1 MAITPV
7 ADEASAQQIG
17 SAHPEPRSDAAAA
30 ALLEELRGLVRLAA
44 HRSDLVVREG
54 NPDGTWAF
62 RFDTGE
68 IIVDPGDLRSLAPDL
83 CRGLALHEAA
93 HAAVTVLPRVVPPAR
108 LAPLMPLLNVIEDMR
123 IEIWM
128 RSRFPGAVPW
138 IRAYNDLFYGIARSL
153 PLPQS
158 RQVQFLKGILDLWWY
173 GTACP
178 GTLPEVSDALD
189 ACREAIAAAVAC
201 QPPLEPDAVG
211 VLASQQAMWEIVRAR
226 ILPAWAKLAA
236 ADRAE
241 GIGPLAAQEIEEF
254 AVRLGG
260 QAGYGLFGR
269 VSRRRMAP
277 RPATTTIR
285 RIPNP
290 RGSSEPGQPARSAA
304 ASGQATLRAQLSTA
318 TGADGSDAYLAAW
331 KRIAPEADR
340 LGDELLR
347 LLVPRRRLRWQTG
360 HASGP
365 RLDLRRAFE
374 FEADPRRYDR
384 LWSRPLLPQ
393 RCDPALVLLID
404 RSGSMDGESIER
416 SFEGLVLL
424 VEVCRRVGAP
434 AAVWSFANRPQEELA
449 WNAPLDASA
458 RRRLGLIPRTCAG
471 NTNMAAALAAVGRAF
486 ESRHGDP
493 KLLLVLGDGEP
504 DRPEPTLAAVRDL
517 DQSGITT
524 IGLGLGAGTQG
535 LARFFPC
542 AATEIPPARIVDHV
556 ASLLEASLLAGP
568 A

>member
-1 MAITPV
+1 MPITPV
-7 ADEASAQQIG
+7 AHAASAPLADAAE
-17 SAHPEPRSDAAAA
+17 SEPRSSAAAA
-30 ALLEELRGLVRLAA
+30 VLLEELQGLVRLAA
-44 HRSDLVVREG
+44 HRPDLVVREG
-54 NPDGTWAF
+54 DPDGTWAF

-108 LAPLMPLLNVIEDMR
+108 LAALMPLLNVIEDMR

-128 RSRFPGAVPW
+128 RSRFPGAAPW
-138 IRAYNDLFYGIARSL
+138 IRAYNDLFYGLARSL

-173 GTACP
+173 GTASP
-178 GTLPEVSDALD
+178 GTLPEVSGALD
-189 ACREAIAAAVAC
+189 ACRDAITAAVAC
-201 QPPLEPDAVG
+201 QPPLEPDAAG
-211 VLASQQAMWEIVRAR
+211 VLSSQQAMWRIVRAR
-226 ILPAWAKLAA
+226 IVPTWAKLVA

-241 GIGPLAAQEIEEF
+241 GIGSLAAQEIEEF
-254 AVRLGG
+254 TVRLGG
-260 QAGYGLFGR
+260 QVGSCLSGR

-277 RPATTTIR
+277 RPATTTR
-285 RIPNP
+285 RIPHP
-290 RGSSEPGQPARSAA
+290 RGGSLPGRPSRSAA
-304 ASGQATLRAQLSTA
+304 VGGRATLREQLSAA
-318 TGADGSDAYLAAW
+318 TGTDGSDAYLAAW

-347 LLVPRRRLRWQTG
+347 LLVPRRRLRWHTG

-365 RLDLRRAFE
+365 RLELRRAFE

-393 RCDPALVLLID
+393 RRDSALVLLID
-404 RSGSMDGESIER
+404 RSGSMDGEAIER

-424 VEVCRRVGAP
+424 VEVCRRVGVP
-434 AAVWSFANRPQEELA
+434 AAIWSFANKPQEELA
-449 WNAPLDASA
+449 WDAPLDADA

-471 NTNMAAALAAVGRAF
+471 NTDMAAALVAVGRAF
-486 ESRHGDP
+486 EGRHGDP
-493 KLLLVLGDGEP
+493 KMLFVLGDGAP
-504 DRPEPTLAAVRDL
+504 DQPEPTLAAIRAL
-517 DQSGITT
+517 EQAGITT
-524 IGLGLGAGTQG
+524 VGLGLGAGTQG
-535 LARFFPC
+535 LARLFRC